1 MLLTIASITCLSC
14 TSSSDEFGGFQL
26 AGWLADARIATL
38 THAVA
43 SRIRRSIRVKL
54 PGDSER
60 PGEIVECT
68 AMGYALLF
76 WRAASE
82 ENGDCAARTRG
93 HRVSR

>member
-26 AGWLADARIATL
+26 AGGWPTRGSQRLA
-38 THAVA
+38 HAVA

-76 WRAASE
+76 GGPPQR
-82 ENGDCAARTRG
+82 RTVALLRERG
-93 HRVSR
+93 AIQ